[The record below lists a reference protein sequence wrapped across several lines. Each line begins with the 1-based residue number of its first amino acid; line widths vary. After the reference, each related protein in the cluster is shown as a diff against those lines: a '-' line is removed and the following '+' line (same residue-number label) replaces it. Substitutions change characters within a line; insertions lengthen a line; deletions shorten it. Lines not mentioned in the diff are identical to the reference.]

1 MTILVPDHMEVLSLQ
16 FHGTLVFSVL
26 KQYSLSIKNIY
37 IYVLYIP
44 SEFDQVYIVPV
55 IQTVSESSSLI
66 RESCSPCKGEE
77 SQTVV
82 QGAPLWRICK

>member
-44 SEFDQVYIVPV
+44 SEFDQVYV
-55 IQTVSESSSLI
+55 
-66 RESCSPCKGEE
+66 
-77 SQTVV
+77 
-82 QGAPLWRICK
+82 